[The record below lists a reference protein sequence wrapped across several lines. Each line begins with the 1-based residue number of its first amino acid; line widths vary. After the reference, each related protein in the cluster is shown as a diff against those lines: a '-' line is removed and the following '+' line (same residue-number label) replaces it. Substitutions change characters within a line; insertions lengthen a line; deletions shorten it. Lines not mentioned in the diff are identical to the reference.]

1 MKQLREYIKKQLKSL
16 NEGMV
21 KRPLPNDAK
30 MTLLGNLKLKK
41 THINGIQAI
50 KSIKPSYRIYLNN
63 NQPFTISDIGNG
75 FGFKLVTINNKKYD
89 ILDSEHLSSALI
101 ALNNLQ
107 TKPIINPTGDET
119 GGDVGGDTEGGAEE
133 PTEEPAEEPET

>member
-1 MKQLREYIKKQLKSL
+1 MLIGSFHCLIVISFQIKVGLIQVILF
-16 NEGMV
+16 
-21 KRPLPNDAK
+21 PLILHHFLY
-30 MTLLGNLKLKK
+30 LL
-41 THINGIQAI
+41 H
-50 KSIKPSYRIYLNN
+50 
-63 NQPFTISDIGNG
+63 
-75 FGFKLVTINNKKYD
+75 LV
-89 ILDSEHLSSALI
+89 LI

>member
-63 NQPFTISDIGNG
+63 NQSFTISDIGNG

-101 ALNNLQ
+101 AS
-107 TKPIINPTGDET
+107 INPFTVKVT
-119 GGDVGGDTEGGAEE
+119 PQTIAEALA
-133 PTEEPAEEPET
+133 PCLWNGLSINTPLR